1 MCQATALRT
10 TMARVGAI
18 LLIALNSGILPGSA
32 SAQAPRLEGYSV
44 APMMGLGGKGNSWN
58 EITDGVQFYGGVH
71 ADRAVLNN
79 GLVDVSA
86 LAWSIPMTCT
96 PGISEPEDVCEDLG
110 LAATVSFIRVYPAT
124 LGAPFWSLGFGGY
137 LAEKWSPELVIGVGG
152 FLRLSSGIVLRTS
165 LRVGYTPRL
174 YDDLNLGL
182 FITPGRS

>member
-18 LLIALNSGILPGSA
+18 LLIAGNSGILPGSA
-32 SAQAPRLEGYSV
+32 SAQ
-44 APMMGLGGKGNSWN
+44 
-58 EITDGVQFYGGVH
+58 
-71 ADRAVLNN
+71 
-79 GLVDVSA
+79 
-86 LAWSIPMTCT
+86 AWSIPMTCT

-110 LAATVSFIRVYPAT
+110 LAATVSFMRVYPAT

-152 FLRLSSGIVLRTS
+152 FLRLSSGVVLRTS